1 MTPTFNQKTLLKVG
15 VFYFLDNYYKK
26 GKTMKALI
34 VSDIHANYPAL
45 QAVLEKEGNYDKLIF
60 LGDVVDYGP
69 HPKECL
75 KFIKENADYYVRG
88 NHDNALGY
96 DTDCNSMGTFRE
108 FSYATRAW
116 HKTLLDK
123 DDIKFL
129 RDMPVLAKAHL
140 EEKSFLL
147 AHASPKG
154 DISKYLN
161 QDEIVSEIDEGIAE
175 YVLVGHTHVQY
186 KLHLEYNLIVNPG
199 SVGLARDGGQACYAI
214 YENGNITLHRIDYDV
229 EKTVND
235 LMKAPLADN
244 IKEGLKKVLLLK
256 K

>member
-1 MTPTFNQKTLLKVG
+1 
-15 VFYFLDNYYKK
+15 
-26 GKTMKALI
+26 MKALI
-34 VSDIHANYPAL
+34 ISDIHANFPAL
-45 QAVLEKEGNYDKLIF
+45 QAVLSNDGSYDKLIF

-75 KFIKENADYYVRG
+75 TFIKENADYYVRG

-123 DDIKFL
+123 DDIRFL
-129 RDMPVLAKAHL
+129 KDMPIITKAHFDD
-140 EEKSFLL
+140 KSFLL

-161 QDEIVSEIDEGIAE
+161 ENEITSEIDDVIAE
-175 YVLVGHTHVQY
+175 YILVGHTHVQY
-186 KLHLEYNLIVNPG
+186 KLKLEYNLIVNPG
-199 SVGLARDGGQACYAI
+199 SVGLARDGGQACYAV
-214 YENGNITLHRIDYDV
+214 YDDSVITLKRIDYDV
-229 EKTVND
+229 EKTISD
-235 LMKAPLADN
+235 LKKAPLPEN
-244 IKEGLKKVLLLK
+244 IISGLVKVLLHK
-256 K
+256 

>member
-1 MTPTFNQKTLLKVG
+1 MKV
-15 VFYFLDNYYKK
+15 
-26 GKTMKALI
+26 LI
-34 VSDIHANYPAL
+34 ISDIHANYPAL
-45 QAVLEKEGNYDKLIF
+45 QAVLENAGTYDKLIF

-75 KFIKENADYYVRG
+75 TFIKENADYFVRG

-108 FSYATRAW
+108 FSYETRAW

-129 RDMPVLAKAHL
+129 RSMPLLDKAHIDG
-140 EEKSFLL
+140 KTFFL

-161 QDEIVSEIDEGIAE
+161 ETEIVNELNNIISEYI
-175 YVLVGHTHVQY
+175 LVGHTHIQY
-186 KLHLEYNLIVNPG
+186 SKEVDESLIVNPG
-199 SVGLARDGGQACYAI
+199 SVGLARDGGQACYAVYNDGI
-214 YENGNITLHRIDYDV
+214 ISLHRIDYDV
-229 EKTVND
+229 EKTLSD
-235 LMKAPLADN
+235 LMKAP
-244 IKEGLKKVLLLK
+244 ISKITKEGLKKILLNSNSIKIQKLIK
-256 K
+256 L